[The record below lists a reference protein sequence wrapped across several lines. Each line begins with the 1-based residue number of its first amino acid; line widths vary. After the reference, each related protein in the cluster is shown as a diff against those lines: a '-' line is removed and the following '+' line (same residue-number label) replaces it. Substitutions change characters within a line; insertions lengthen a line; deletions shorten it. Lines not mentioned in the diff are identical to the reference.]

1 MGFVPRKNSI
11 PLKNREVG
19 VGSESHPENKN
30 KTRKTIVF
38 GISNSPIPNPV
49 LSFLTPECK
58 VLGHLPIPSVPGSLT
73 YMVRL

>member
-1 MGFVPRKNSI
+1 M
-11 PLKNREVG
+11 
-19 VGSESHPENKN
+19 GSESHPENKN
-30 KTRKTIVF
+30 KNKTRKSIVI
-38 GISNSPIPNPV
+38 GVSNSPIPNPV